1 MKRLRARDR
10 FLFLAHR
17 LFCVVHSYRPS
28 RSDLDLTRVFYRIH
42 PEDLHGTRYFFEA
55 NEHALDVLNIEAYFP
70 ILAAYV
76 NALFSLGDFEKMQ
89 PYADRLLELSL
100 TENLSL
106 ADGDEDVFTKTLF
119 QKSYSLLRLK
129 QTDRAVELA
138 RQLLGI
144 APDNPRNARLLR
156 LALVLRRPFHLQ
168 LSLGAGAALGLS
180 YLVMLATGILV
191 VEPYFPEHLAWFGP
205 LSTGIWQS
213 AVFAVLAGSAF
224 HHLSA
229 WRQTVLVRRSA
240 RAKAAQKARWAS

>member
-1 MKRLRARDR
+1 MIVSCFCPTVLLPSRFWVRA
-10 FLFLAHR
+10 
-17 LFCVVHSYRPS
+17 VHSYRPF

-55 NEHALDVLNIEAYFP
+55 NEHALDVLNVEAYYP

-89 PYADRLLELSL
+89 PYADRLLELAL

-106 ADGDEDVFTKTLF
+106 ADGEEDVLTRTLF
-119 QKSYSLLRLK
+119 QKAYSLLRLK
-129 QTDRAVELA
+129 QVDRAVELS

-156 LALVLRRPFHLQ
+156 LALVVRRPFYLRF
-168 LSLGAGAALGLS
+168 SLGTGAALGLS
-180 YLVMLATGILV
+180 YLVMLATGTLV
-191 VEPYFPEHLAWFGP
+191 VEPYYPEHCAWFGP
-205 LSTGIWQS
+205 LCTGIWQA

-229 WRQTVLVRRSA
+229 WRQTVIVRGSA
-240 RAKAAQKARWAS
+240 RAKAAEKSRGDS